1 MFYRISVIFAKDL
14 ADFRSRDLQ
23 NDTSKPRL
31 DDTVK
36 PPPRS
41 TPCRLKPIS
50 LTQRKMK
57 LSEILKDKE
66 RLHRMVSDDDTP
78 EGKAFDLFVMCAIV
92 LSLVLA
98 FVESSVH
105 VDEFTIQDLFSKSL
119 TKAGWVKLSLTLLEY
134 LLTLF
139 FTLEY
144 ALRVYCEPRK
154 KDYVLSMFG
163 IVDFLATFPQL
174 LSIFIPQLK
183 YLSIMRSVRLLRIFR
198 VLKLFT
204 FINEGYL
211 LIESVKRSLNKL
223 IVYFLFV
230 TVLVVILG
238 TIMYMIEGDIAGSS
252 FSSIPDSIYW
262 AIVTLT
268 TVGYGDITPVT
279 LGGKII
285 SSMVMILGYTIIAVP
300 TGIVSAT
307 MIDATKKKGT
317 NGRCP
322 RCNQKT
328 DLNANYCKHCGE
340 RL

>member
-1 MFYRISVIFAKDL
+1 MGKFAEFKAL
-14 ADFRSRDLQ
+14 
-23 NDTSKPRL
+23 
-31 DDTVK
+31 
-36 PPPRS
+36 
-41 TPCRLKPIS
+41 
-50 LTQRKMK
+50 
-57 LSEILKDKE
+57 LKDKE
-66 RLHRMVSDDDTP
+66 RLHEIVSNDDTP
-78 EGKAFDLFVMCAIV
+78 AGKAFDLTVMTAIV
-92 LSLVLA
+92 VSLVLA
-98 FVESSVH
+98 FVESSVK
-105 VDEFTIQDLFSKSL
+105 VDEFTMQDLISKNLSSV
-119 TKAGWVKLSLTLLEY
+119 GWVKLGLTVLEY
-134 LLTLF
+134 LLTIF
-139 FTLEY
+139 FTIEY

-154 KDYVLSMFG
+154 RDYVLSFFG
-163 IVDFLATFPQL
+163 IVDCLATIPQL

-183 YLSIMRSVRLLRIFR
+183 YLTIMRSIRLLRIFR

-230 TVLVVILG
+230 TVLVFILG
-238 TIMYMIEGDIAGSS
+238 TIMFMVEGNMEGSA
-252 FSSIPDSIYW
+252 FSDLPTSIYW

-279 LGGKII
+279 MVGKII
-285 SSMVMILGYTIIAVP
+285 SSMIMILGYTIIAVP
-300 TGIVSAT
+300 TGIVSAS
-307 MIDATKKKGT
+307 MIDETKKKGK

>member
-1 MFYRISVIFAKDL
+1 MGKFAEFKAL
-14 ADFRSRDLQ
+14 
-23 NDTSKPRL
+23 
-31 DDTVK
+31 
-36 PPPRS
+36 
-41 TPCRLKPIS
+41 
-50 LTQRKMK
+50 
-57 LSEILKDKE
+57 LKDKE
-66 RLHRMVSDDDTP
+66 RLHEIVSNDDTP
-78 EGKAFDLFVMCAIV
+78 AGKAFDLTVMTAIV
-92 LSLVLA
+92 VSLVLA
-98 FVESSVH
+98 FVESSLK
-105 VDEFTIQDLFSKSL
+105 VDEFTMQDLINMNLSGV
-119 TKAGWVKLSLTLLEY
+119 GWVKLGLTILEY

-139 FTLEY
+139 FTIEY

-154 KDYVLSMFG
+154 RDYVLSFFG
-163 IVDFLATFPQL
+163 IVDCLATIPQL

-183 YLSIMRSVRLLRIFR
+183 YLTIMRSIRLLRIFR

-230 TVLVVILG
+230 TVLVFILG
-238 TIMYMIEGDIAGSS
+238 TIMFMVEGQKPDSA
-252 FSSIPDSIYW
+252 FSDLPTSIYW

-279 LGGKII
+279 MVGKII
-285 SSMVMILGYTIIAVP
+285 SSMIMILGYTIIAVP
-300 TGIVSAT
+300 TGIVSAS
-307 MIDATKKKGT
+307 MIDETKKKGK